1 MNNKYRLSEL
11 IDWFKNYFEKQLIQS
26 MWQNNFKI
34 SHDKYFNKSYL
45 NINELKEQ
53 AELVREEIK
62 TLKEN
67 LKLEVDN
74 ETNN

>member
-53 AELVREEIK
+53 AELVRAEIK

>member
-34 SHDKYFNKSYL
+34 SHDKYFNKSYS

-53 AELVREEIK
+53 AELVRAEIK